1 MKFLPLVWRSLMRRK
16 LRTLFTALSIL
27 VAFVLFGALMSLK
40 AAFSMG
46 VDLAGQDRL
55 VMIQKVSFIQPLPVS
70 YQGRIATTDGVAAVT
85 HATWF
90 GGIYQDP
97 KNWFAQ
103 FAVEPDAWMQMYP
116 EYVLPEDRKQAWYA
130 NRTGAI
136 IGRALADRFG
146 WKVGD
151 RIPLQAT
158 IYRKADESPWTFTV
172 EGIYEAGTR
181 GADTTQ
187 MFFHYDYLNETRTIL
202 EDQVGWYIIR
212 VSDPQR
218 SEDIARRLDALF
230 ANSSSETKTSTE
242 KAFVQAF
249 AQQIGDIGSIMMAIL
264 AAVLFTIL
272 LVSANTMAQ
281 AIRERTNE
289 LAVMKTLGFT
299 DGHLLA
305 LVLCESVLL
314 AVVGGGIGLALAWA
328 ITQNGDP
335 TGGFLPAFFLPNRDL
350 VLGVGLIL
358 LLGTCAGL
366 LPALQASRL
375 RIVDALRRQG

>member
-158 IYRKADESPWTFTV
+158 IYRKAAESPWTFTV

>member
-151 RIPLQAT
+151 RVPLQAT

-350 VLGVGLIL
+350 VLGVALIL

>member
-151 RIPLQAT
+151 RVPLQAT
-158 IYRKADESPWTFTV
+158 IYRKADESQWTFTI

-350 VLGVGLIL
+350 VLGVAFIL

>member
-158 IYRKADESPWTFTV
+158 IYRKADESPWTFTI

-350 VLGVGLIL
+350 VLGVALIL

>member
-16 LRTLFTALSIL
+16 LRTLFTAMSIL

-350 VLGVGLIL
+350 VLGVAFIL
-358 LLGTCAGL
+358 LLCTCAGL

>member
-136 IGRALADRFG
+136 IGRAPAARCR

-151 RIPLQAT
+151 RIPPQAT
-158 IYRKADESPWTFTV
+158 NYRKADESPWTFTV